1 MNRLRNE
8 IKESATTK
16 FRMTDDG
23 AGLIRYRFSPEF
35 TGFSG
40 HFPGYPILPA
50 IVQVLCGSSAVEEF
64 KGSHLETITVEKAKF
79 LLEIKPDQEIEVE
92 CRKQSIRDRQ
102 GFNIRLMTEE
112 GLASSFFMTFREKE

>member
-1 MNRLRNE
+1 MNRLRDE
-8 IKESATTK
+8 IKKSATTE
-16 FRMTDDG
+16 FQITDDG

-50 IVQVLCGSSAVEEF
+50 LVQILCGFSAVEEF
-64 KGSHLETITVEKAKF
+64 KCSHPEPATVEKAKF
-79 LLEIKPDQEIEVE
+79 LLEIRPDQDIEVQ
-92 CRKQSIRDRQ
+92 CREKSIRDRQ
-102 GFNIRLMTEE
+102 GFDIRLTTEE